1 MPRWSRSTVWF
12 AAATAA
18 AAGLVAVVASR
29 RWFGGD
35 DDDEVYAPAL
45 ARGSRAAGAY
55 GASGAA
61 RQAGPESM
69 RDPPKSWTKV
79 DEASD
84 ESFPASDPPAF
95 APHVD

>member
-1 MPRWSRSTVWF
+1 MAWSRSTVWI

-29 RWFGGD
+29 RWFGED

-55 GASGAA
+55 GSSGAA
-61 RQAGPESM
+61 RQAGPEAM

>member
-1 MPRWSRSTVWF
+1 MAWSRSTVWI

-18 AAGLVAVVASR
+18 AAGLVAAVASR
-29 RWFGGD
+29 RWFGRD
-35 DDDEVYAPAL
+35 DDDEIYAPAL

-55 GASGAA
+55 GSSGAA
-61 RQAGPESM
+61 RQAGPEAM
-69 RDPPKSWTKV
+69 RDPPKSWSKV